1 MTGKKPKTA
10 AKAGRET
17 FIIGESKALRDL
29 LKMMERIAS
38 TTSNV
43 LVVGESG
50 TGKELVARQ
59 LHDWSDRAKKP
70 FVAVNCGAI
79 PENLI
84 ESELFGHKRGSFT
97 GAVADKPGL
106 FEVASGGT
114 LFLDEIGELPL
125 SMQVKLLRAIQSR
138 TIRRVGGNE
147 DQKID
152 VRLIAATNRNLEKM
166 VADGTFR
173 EDLYYR
179 LNVLMLTTPPLR
191 ERVEDIPILVEHF
204 FKKCAAKFGKEL
216 QGVTPE
222 AMQALESY
230 PWPGNVRELENQ
242 VERAVALETD
252 VKIRKESFLLGVAGE
267 PGARREVSFTFVPG
281 MEDLES
287 LVKRFREF
295 ASTLLETKKNR

>member
-1 MTGKKPKTA
+1 MTTKKSKST

-43 LVVGESG
+43 LVIGESG

-59 LHDWSDRAKKP
+59 LHDWSDRAKKA

-138 TIRRVGGNE
+138 TIRRVGGND

-166 VADGTFR
+166 VAEGTFR

-204 FKKCAAKFGKEL
+204 FRKCAAKFGKEL
-216 QGVTPE
+216 QGVTPD
-222 AMQALESY
+222 AMRALESY
-230 PWPGNVRELENQ
+230 SWPGNVRELENQ
-242 VERAVALETD
+242 VERAVALETET
-252 VKIRKESFLLGVAGE
+252 KIRRESFLLGVSGE
-267 PGARREVSFTFVPG
+267 SKSQLQVSFTFILG
-281 MEDLES
+281 EEELEN
-287 LVKRFREF
+287 LVNRFREF
-295 ASTLLETKKNR
+295 AKVQMKRRQA

>member
-1 MTGKKPKTA
+1 MTTKKPKST

-43 LVVGESG
+43 LVIGESG

-191 ERVEDIPILVEHF
+191 ERREDIPILVEHF

-222 AMQALESY
+222 AMHALENY
-230 PWPGNVRELENQ
+230 AWPGNVRELENQ
-242 VERAVALETD
+242 VERAVALETETE
-252 VKIRKESFLLGVAGE
+252 IRRESFLFGDSDASGM
-267 PGARREVSFTFVPG
+267 RREVSFTFVPG
-281 MEDLES
+281 DEDLES
-287 LVKRFREF
+287 LIKRFIEF
-295 ASTLLETKKNR
+295 VRKNTK

>member
-1 MTGKKPKTA
+1 MTAKKPKST

-38 TTSNV
+38 TSSNV
-43 LVVGESG
+43 LIIGESG

-59 LHDWSDRAKKP
+59 LHDWSERAKKS

-191 ERVEDIPILVEHF
+191 ERKEDIPVLVEHF
-204 FKKCAAKFGKEL
+204 FKKCAVKFGKEL

-222 AMQALESY
+222 AMRALEAYS
-230 PWPGNVRELENQ
+230 WPGNVRELENQ
-242 VERAVALETD
+242 VERAVALETEA
-252 VKIRKESFLLGVAGE
+252 KIRKESFLLGVGGDA
-267 PGARREVSFTFVPG
+267 GARREVSFTFVPG
-281 MEDLES
+281 EEEIES
-287 LVKRFREF
+287 LVRRFREF
-295 ASTLLETKKNR
+295 LVQLRPK

>member
-1 MTGKKPKTA
+1 MTAKKPKTT

-43 LVVGESG
+43 LVIGESG

-59 LHDWSDRAKKP
+59 LHDWSDRAKKS

-173 EDLYYR
+173 R

-222 AMQALESY
+222 AMQALEAY

-242 VERAVALETD
+242 VERAVALETET
-252 VKIRKESFLLGVAGE
+252 KLRKESFLLVSAGE
-267 PGARREVSFTFVPG
+267 SGTRKEVHFTFVHG
-281 MEDLES
+281 EEDLEN
-287 LVKRFREF
+287 LMKRFREF
-295 ASTLLETKKNR
+295 ALKHAKPRT

>member
-1 MTGKKPKTA
+1 
-10 AKAGRET
+10 
-17 FIIGESKALRDL
+17 
-29 LKMMERIAS
+29 MMERIAS

-43 LVVGESG
+43 LVIGESG

-59 LHDWSDRAKKP
+59 LHDWSDRAKKS

-191 ERVEDIPILVEHF
+191 ERPEDIPILVEHF

-222 AMQALESY
+222 AMRALEAYS
-230 PWPGNVRELENQ
+230 WPGNVRELENQ
-242 VERAVALETD
+242 VERAVALETET
-252 VKIRKESFLLGVAGE
+252 KIRRESFLIGSTGE
-267 PGARREVSFTFVPG
+267 SAPRREVSFTFVPG
-281 MEDLES
+281 EEELES
-287 LVKRFREF
+287 LLKRFREF
-295 ASTLLETKKNR
+295 VVALQRPR